1 MRSAFSIAEQEF
13 GIAKILDP
21 EDVDTEYP
29 DEKSI
34 MTYISM
40 LFNTIPNVP
49 MHPSDLKLESVGVE
63 INLAVCFLSCLTK
76 FYLLFHSTKKFC

>member
-1 MRSAFSIAEQEF
+1 MNECFYKSNVENLKTAFSIAEKEF
-13 GIAKILDP
+13 GIAAILDP

-40 LFNTIPNVP
+40 LFNTIPNIP
-49 MHPSDLKLESVGVE
+49 MHPSDLKLESVCGRVVRFFFFE
-63 INLAVCFLSCLTK
+63 TNFI
-76 FYLLFHSTKKFC
+76 